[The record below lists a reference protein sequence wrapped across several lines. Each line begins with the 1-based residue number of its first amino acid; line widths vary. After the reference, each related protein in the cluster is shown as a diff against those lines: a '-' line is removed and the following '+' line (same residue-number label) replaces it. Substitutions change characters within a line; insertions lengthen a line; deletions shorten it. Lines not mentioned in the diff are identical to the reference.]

1 MVAASL
7 LVTVIVMVG
16 LVMMVVSS
24 SCLRRLQGPTPPRR
38 NDVAAPRVANVVVH
52 KAVGAQWHL
61 WPSAAPLSTTHLAT
75 TKYSKPALAA
85 TDAPRAGHR
94 KGSKCARRA
103 IVEPLYR
110 ANATVTAV

>member
-7 LVTVIVMVG
+7 LVTVTVIVM
-16 LVMMVVSS
+16 VMMVVSS
-24 SCLRRLQGPTPPRR
+24 SCLRRLQGPTSPWR

-52 KAVGAQWHL
+52 KAVGAQWHI

-85 TDAPRAGHR
+85 TDAPRASHR

-110 ANATVTAV
+110 ANATVSAV